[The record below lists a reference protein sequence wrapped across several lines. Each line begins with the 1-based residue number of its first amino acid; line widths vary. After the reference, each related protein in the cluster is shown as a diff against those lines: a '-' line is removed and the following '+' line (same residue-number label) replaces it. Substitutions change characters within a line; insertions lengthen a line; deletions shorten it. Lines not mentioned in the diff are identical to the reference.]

1 MTPRDA
7 LRRTGLATPSG
18 DGGIDPITLEIQWHR
33 LISIV
38 DEIDTATIRT
48 SFSTIVG
55 ESHDFG
61 CVLMDHGARGI
72 AQAQWSPPQ
81 FCTMLPLITR
91 TMLRKFPAAAL
102 RPGDVLITNDP
113 WIGATHLP
121 DYNLVT
127 PVFHRGRVVAYLGTT
142 AHVQDVGGHRGDLEA
157 ADMFQEGTRVVPTF
171 FYREGAPVNVVH
183 EFIAANCRVPDLVL
197 GDLNAIVGTHRV
209 GARRIA
215 EFLEDYGLYDL
226 GALADEL
233 TDRSERALRQA
244 IAALPDGTNFY
255 ELETDGYF
263 EPVTL
268 RVRLEVCGSE
278 MTLDFTGSSPQQQ
291 NAAINASYNITW
303 ATAVYPIKCMLA
315 SRIPNNDG
323 LIRPLHV
330 VAPEGSILN
339 CTFPAPVRA
348 RAKVIKHIPP
358 LIFGALAPFLPEKTI
373 AAAGGIFP
381 FRFFGD
387 DTRFGTFAVSVLP
400 HGGLGATHAADGWPP
415 AAYPHN
421 SFITPTEIM
430 ELKAPV
436 LLLRKA
442 MIPDSGGPGRR
453 RGGPG
458 QEFVLRCVAGRP
470 ITLTIRP
477 DLLKH
482 PAPGLLGGL
491 PGAPGEVLLNGER
504 LERFPPLQFRPGDVC
519 VIRVPGGG
527 GFGSPREREPA
538 RVLQDVRLGFVT
550 PRAAREVYGVQ
561 VDDGEVRHHEAA
573 SGHERPRAS

>member
-1 MTPRDA
+1 M
-7 LRRTGLATPSG
+7 GLE
-18 DGGIDPITLEIQWHR
+18 LQWHR
-33 LISIV
+33 LVAIV
-38 DEIDTATIRT
+38 DEIDNATIRT

-61 CVLMDHGARGI
+61 CVLMDRHARGL

-81 FCTMLPLITR
+81 FCTMLPLVTQTI
-91 TMLRKFPAAAL
+91 LRKFPPHQL

-121 DYNLVT
+121 DYNIVT
-127 PVFHRGRVVAYLGTT
+127 PVFHRGRLVAYFGTT

-171 FYREGAPVNVVH
+171 FYRQGQAVEVVH
-183 EFIAANCRVPDLVL
+183 EFIAANCRVPDLVM

-209 GARRIA
+209 GARRLI
-215 EFLEDYGLYDL
+215 EFLDDYAHDGLDAL
-226 GALADEL
+226 DALADAI
-233 TDRSERALRQA
+233 TGRSERALRQA
-244 IAALPDGTNFY
+244 IEALPDGVSECT
-255 ELETDGYF
+255 LETDGYF

-268 RVRLEVCGSE
+268 RVRLEVRGND
-278 MTLDFTGSSPQQQ
+278 MLLDFAGSSSQQR

-315 SRIPNNDG
+315 PRIPNNDG

-348 RAKVIKHIPP
+348 RAKVVKHIPP
-358 LIFGALAPFLPEKTI
+358 LIFGALAPFLPDEVI

-381 FRFFGD
+381 FRFYGD
-387 DTRFGTFAVSVLP
+387 DPCFGTFAVSVLP
-400 HGGLGATHAADGWPP
+400 HGGLGATRQADGWPP

-421 SFITPTEIM
+421 SFVTPTEIM

-436 LLLRKA
+436 LMLRKR

-453 RGGPG
+453 RGGLG
-458 QEFVLRCVAGRP
+458 QELVLKCIASKP

-491 PGAPGEVLLNGER
+491 PGARGEVWLNGTR
-504 LERFPPLQFRPGDVC
+504 LDRFPPIEFRPGDVC
-519 VIRVPGGG
+519 VVRVPGGG
-527 GFGSPREREPA
+527 GFGPPRERERE
-538 RVLQDVRLGFVT
+538 RVLEDVRLGLVT
-550 PRAAREVYGVQ
+550 PAAARDVYGVQ
-561 VDDGEVRHHEAA
+561 VDD
-573 SGHERPRAS
+573 